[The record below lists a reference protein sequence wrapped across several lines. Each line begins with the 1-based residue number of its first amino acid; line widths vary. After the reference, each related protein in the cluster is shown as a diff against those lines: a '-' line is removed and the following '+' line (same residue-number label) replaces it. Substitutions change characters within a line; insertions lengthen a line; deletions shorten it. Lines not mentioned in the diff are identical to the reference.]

1 MTYLSA
7 FQQGNLVLPSAL
19 YFHFQ
24 EIFSSSEDFLV
35 WQFFYLQ
42 NTTALEEIEPSQIAE
57 SIGKTV
63 SEVNRIMSHLT
74 EQGLLQYKT
83 IELNGE
89 IEAIFDASPALEK
102 LDELLGTNLSQQ
114 PTAKASQNVLKDL
127 VETFQQELG
136 RLLTP
141 FEIEDLTKTLKEDG
155 TSADLI
161 KEALREAVLNG
172 KPNWKYIQAILRN
185 WRHEGIKSVAQIE
198 AKRAE
203 REASNPQL
211 TQVSADFRNAMD
223 LWKD

>member
-102 LDELLGTNLSQQ
+102 LDELLGANLSQQ
-114 PTAKASQNVLKDL
+114 PTTKVSQNVLKDL

-141 FEIEDLTKTLKEDG
+141 FEIEDLTKTIQEDK
-155 TSADLI
+155 TNP
-161 KEALREAVLNG
+161 E
-172 KPNWKYIQAILRN
+172 YIQAILRN
-185 WRHEGIKSVAQIE
+185 WRREGITTLAQVE
-198 AKRAE
+198 AKREE
-203 REASNPQL
+203 REAFNPQNV
-211 TQVSADFRNAMD
+211 TVSDDFLRAMD

>member
-63 SEVNRIMSHLT
+63 SEVNRIMS
-74 EQGLLQYKT
+74 
-83 IELNGE
+83 
-89 IEAIFDASPALEK
+89 
-102 LDELLGTNLSQQ
+102 
-114 PTAKASQNVLKDL
+114 QNVLKDL

-141 FEIEDLTKTLKEDG
+141 FEIEDLTKTIQEDK
-155 TSADLI
+155 TNPDLV
-161 KEALREAVLNG
+161 KAALREAVFNG
-172 KPNWKYIQAILRN
+172 KANWKYIQAILRN
-185 WRHEGIKSVAQIE
+185 WRREGITTLAQVE
-198 AKRAE
+198 AKREE
-203 REASNPQL
+203 REAFNPQNV
-211 TQVSADFRNAMD
+211 TVSDDFLRAMD

>member
-102 LDELLGTNLSQQ
+102 LDELLGANLSQQ
-114 PTAKASQNVLKDL
+114 PTAKASQNVLKDFYSKRSKNIGGNY
-127 VETFQQELG
+127 VEKLM
-136 RLLTP
+136 
-141 FEIEDLTKTLKEDG
+141 KK
-155 TSADLI
+155 I
-161 KEALREAVLNG
+161 K
-172 KPNWKYIQAILRN
+172 
-185 WRHEGIKSVAQIE
+185 
-198 AKRAE
+198 
-203 REASNPQL
+203 
-211 TQVSADFRNAMD
+211 
-223 LWKD
+223 